1 MARINV
7 DESLFTDPKILY
19 LSKKLGLDRS
29 IGLWV
34 LITRTAQRYL
44 DERLI
49 PKLEVKLLDLPD
61 EIFDAE
67 ILIESENGYQFA
79 YDDQF
84 DWLRKSK
91 DAGRKGAEKR
101 WKKDK
106 ETIKKDSDPMASLS
120 NPNGVEC
127 LLTPTLTPTLTQ
139 SNTSKDDSSQKKKNN
154 EISKKAYYADII
166 NYLNKTTG
174 SKLDP
179 NGKSHRKIIDHW
191 YDKGK
196 PLEDFFHIIKVKWA
210 EWKDNPDMKKFTKRP
225 QTLFGKTHFD
235 DYRSQEMEYDPVDN
249 AFSYLKQ
256 IQGELENVGD

>member
-19 LSKKLGLDRS
+19 LSKKIGLDRS
-29 IGLWV
+29 LGLWV

-67 ILIESENGYQFA
+67 ILIEKEDGFQFA

-101 WKKDK
+101 WKKNR
-106 ETIKKDSDPMASLS
+106 ETIKKNSDPIATLE

-127 LLTPTLTPTLTQ
+127 LLTLTPTLTPTQ
-139 SNTSKDDSSQKKKNN
+139 SNKLSKPKYYESIINHLN
-154 EISKKAYYADII
+154 EI
-166 NYLNKTTG
+166 TG

-179 NGKSHRKIIDHW
+179 HGKSHRKIIDHW

-196 PLEDFFHIIKVKWA
+196 PLEDFFHIIEVKWA
-210 EWKDNPDMKKFTKRP
+210 EWKEDPAMKKFTRRP
-225 QTLFGKTHFD
+225 STLFGKSHFD
-235 DYRSQEMEYDPVDN
+235 DYRSQEMEYDPIDN

-256 IQGELENVGD
+256 VQGELDNVGD